1 VTEQPRTTAF
11 AQTSVGR
18 VREHN
23 EDSFLVD
30 EDLSLYAVADG
41 MGGHAA
47 GEVASSI
54 ALDTFRRVISESRA
68 RVEASRRDPDS
79 RETRRDVLQLLEEAA
94 HAACTAVHEEGQKDE
109 QKRGMGTTLCAL
121 LVVGSHGFIAHVG
134 DSRIYLVRGDKTH
147 QLTQDH
153 TLQNELLKR
162 GRLTPEEISRVKQK
176 NALTRAVGVYASVD
190 VDTLDLDI
198 LPGDRVLLCSDGLY
212 GYLRKGELNSIFE
225 GPPAESPARL
235 VALAN
240 QIGGKE
246 HITAIV
252 VAAGDAGDA
261 EGHALAKLKLE
272 TLQSATLFR
281 YLNYQ
286 ELVKVG
292 NITDV
297 RHFVVDEAIFTEGD
311 EGDELFVVLTGEV
324 RVQKGA
330 TTIVQLQSGEHF
342 GEMALIDKEPRSATV
357 TAVEDTRLLVMKR
370 PDFLYLIKHER
381 DLAVKLLWQFLGVLS
396 ARLRNTSRELGE
408 ARGRLSTDVEE
419 MLMLADEDLEESP

>member
-1 VTEQPRTTAF
+1 VTEDPRLTIWAL
-11 AQTSVGR
+11 TSVGR

-30 EDLSLYAVADG
+30 EGLGLHAVADG

-47 GEVASSI
+47 GEVASKL
-54 ALDTFRRVISESRA
+54 ALETLRRVVIEGRARTDASRA
-68 RVEASRRDPDS
+68 DPRS
-79 RETRRDVLQLLEEAA
+79 REARRDVLQLLEEAT
-94 HAACTAVHEEGQKDE
+94 HAACAAVHEEGQKDE
-109 QKRGMGTTLCAL
+109 TKRGMGTTLSAL
-121 LVVGSHGFIAHVG
+121 LMVGSHGFIAHVG
-134 DSRIYLVRGDKTH
+134 DSRIYLVRGERTH

-198 LPGDRVLLCSDGLY
+198 LPGDRLLLCSDGLY

-225 GPPAESPARL
+225 GPPEQAPSRL

-240 QIGGKE
+240 QRGGQDN
-246 HITAIV
+246 ITAVV
-252 VAAGDAGDA
+252 VAAEVGEDS
-261 EGHALAKLKLE
+261 EGHKLAQLKLE

-286 ELVKVG
+286 ELVKVA

-297 RHFVVDEAIFTEGD
+297 RHFVVDEAIFSEGD
-311 EGDELFVVLTGEV
+311 AGDELFVVLTGLV
-324 RVQKGA
+324 RVQKGP
-330 TTIVQLQSGEHF
+330 TTIVTLGQGEHF

-357 TAVEDTRLLVMKR
+357 TAEQDTRVLVMKR
-370 PDFLYLIKHER
+370 ADFLYFIKHER